1 MGKKGEPAFKDLLK
15 HAESTDRIVRQGVL
29 LALVQV
35 APSPCNECVERLQ
48 DIIDAQ
54 SAQTTLDNLTSD
66 TRIVM
71 NYFIANGAKEAE
83 SGARPVAAEGAAEAP
98 AE

>member
-1 MGKKGEPAFKDLLK
+1 LK

-35 APSPCNECVERLQ
+35 SPSPCDKCVERLQ
-48 DIIDAQ
+48 AIITSQKD
-54 SAQTTLDNLTSD
+54 QTTLDNLTSD

-71 NYFIANGAKEAE
+71 NYFISNGAKMAKP
-83 SGARPVAAEGAAEAP
+83 GAAAAAAPAAEAP
-98 AE
+98 APAKK